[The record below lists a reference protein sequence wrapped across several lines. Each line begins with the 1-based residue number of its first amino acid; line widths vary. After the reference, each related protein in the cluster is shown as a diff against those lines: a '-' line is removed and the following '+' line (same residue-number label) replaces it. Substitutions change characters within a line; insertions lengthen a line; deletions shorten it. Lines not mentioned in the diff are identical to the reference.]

1 MKSVFFIPTNR
12 NIDKCLS
19 SYVKEIVFAKE
30 RFNTS
35 IPILIVETN
44 NSFLAENKKVIE
56 SIKKQYHEIEIIHL
70 TIDKQIEYFK
80 ELFGEI
86 DGKIFK
92 VFTYTGVNFGTAMNK
107 LGLFTVS
114 LGAEAFHRRDSDTY
128 LISDKFP
135 EIETL
140 FPIENELKYLGRT
153 IKYFKE
159 KNKMETPLLTDEE
172 KKILVVGGNY
182 FGEWNLDVK
191 DFARDSFERIYHLYD
206 LLGFEKGS
214 IVDICNEAFQFNQEY
229 KQEDKL
235 TLVTSV
241 NDGLNPDCGNVAV
254 FKLFEYL
261 PALPGI
267 NTYAADYFFFD
278 TSTALG
284 FPSLHQSRPVFHEYH
299 SERFE
304 YEKKLRYWYGM
315 MKFSDY
321 FYLYNNIYN
330 KKIRDPYC
338 NENALISSHI
348 IRILSNEIRTFTVN
362 NSFREDRIKRI
373 ADEVLSGF
381 NDDYTRIANSL
392 KPNISKYIMES
403 NEDYM
408 THALLLDNWN
418 KIICRAKEIDLKD
431 YL

>member
-1 MKSVFFIPTNR
+1 MKSIFFIPTNR
-12 NIDKCLS
+12 SIDKCLR
-19 SYVKEIVFAKE
+19 SYIKEVIFAKE

-44 NSFLAENKKVIE
+44 TSFLIENKETIE
-56 SIKKQYHEIEIIHL
+56 NLKRQYPEIEIIHL
-70 TIDKQIEYFK
+70 TVDKQAKYFK
-80 ELFGEI
+80 ELFKNMDERLF
-86 DGKIFK
+86 KI
-92 VFTYTGVNFGTAMNK
+92 FTYTGVNFGTAMNK

-128 LISDKFP
+128 LMSDKFSD
-135 EIETL
+135 IETL
-140 FPIENELKYLGRT
+140 FPIENELKYLGKT
-153 IKYFKE
+153 IKYVKE
-159 KNKMETPLLTDEE
+159 KNKITTPIANEE

-191 DFARDSFERIYHLYD
+191 DFAKISFEKIYHLYD
-206 LLGFEKGS
+206 LLGFEKES
-214 IVDICNEAFQFNQEY
+214 IVDICNEAFQFNQKY

-261 PALPGI
+261 PTLPGI
-267 NTYAADYFFFD
+267 NTYASDYFYFD

-304 YEKKLRYWYGM
+304 YEKKLRYWYGI

-330 KKIRDPYC
+330 REIIDPYC
-338 NENALISSHI
+338 DKNILISPYI
-348 IRILSNEIRTFTVN
+348 VNMLSNEIRAFTTN
-362 NSFREDRIKRI
+362 KSFREDRIRRI
-373 ADEVLSGF
+373 ADEILLGF
-381 NDDYTRIANSL
+381 NDNYTKIANVL
-392 KPNISKYIMES
+392 KPNVSKYIMES

-408 THALLLDNWN
+408 SHALLLDNWN
-418 KIICRAKEIDLKD
+418 KIIHRAKEIELKD